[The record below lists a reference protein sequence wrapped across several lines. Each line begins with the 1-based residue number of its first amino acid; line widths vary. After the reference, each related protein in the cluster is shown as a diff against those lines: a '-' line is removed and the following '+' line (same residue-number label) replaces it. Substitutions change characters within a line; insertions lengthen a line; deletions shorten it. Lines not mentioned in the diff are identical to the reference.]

1 MSGVGTFDTR
11 HTVELARQAEQAGA
25 DGVLVVSPY
34 YSRPPQDALEAHFRE
49 VADASGL
56 PLVLYDIPGRTGTRI
71 EPETLIRLA
80 EHPRIVAVKDCSY
93 DFLGTQKV
101 LGRTDLAYYAGCDE
115 HVLALYAVGAA
126 GYVSTVANVVPAQ
139 LRAILDAFEAGD
151 TPVSA
156 RLQQRA
162 TPLIEL
168 MMAAGLPCTVTAKAL
183 LNSLGLPGVRCVRRC
198 GPPTGMRST
207 DWWRLTRSSSPDD
220 RGGPESAPGTHRS
233 AKTGAQYLVSMSLY
247 VPLSGTTLSLPIVTS
262 TSLGRY
268 VSSRLVV
275 RSQAMSR
282 LSSAQAS
289 RWSPRTLVISFP
301 VRGSRIEEYDFP
313 GDPPTSLV
321 RPRAASRRFGDS
333 RASTSARRYFSSGG
347 AAILSPSRP

>member
-1 MSGVGTFDTR
+1 MTNPATSAPPLFGRALCAMVTPFTEAGALDLPGAQLLAVRLVSEGCDGLVLSGTTGESPTTSDAEKAALVAAVREAVGDGVPLVSGVGTFDTR

-25 DGVLVVSPY
+25 DGMLVVSPY

-115 HVLALYAVGAA
+115 HILALYAVGAA

-151 TPVSA
+151 TAGAA

-168 MMAAGLPCTVTAKAL
+168 MMAAGLPGTVTTKAL
-183 LNSLGLPGVRCVRRC
+183 LNSLGLPGGSVRAPLRDA
-198 GPPTGMRST
+198 G
-207 DWWRLTRSSSPDD
+207 
-220 RGGPESAPGTHRS
+220 RGAVDG
-233 AKTGAQYLVSMSLY
+233 LVAAY
-247 VPLSGTTLSLPIVTS
+247 
-262 TSLGRY
+262 
-268 VSSRLVV
+268 
-275 RSQAMSR
+275 
-282 LSSAQAS
+282 
-289 RWSPRTLVISFP
+289 
-301 VRGSRIEEYDFP
+301 EEFVA
-313 GDPPTSLV
+313 G
-321 RPRAASRRFGDS
+321 
-333 RASTSARRYFSSGG
+333 
-347 AAILSPSRP
+347 

>member
-1 MSGVGTFDTR
+1 MTNPASSAPPPFGRALCAMVTPFTEAGALDLPGAQLLAARLVSEGCDGLVLSGTTGESPTTSDAEKAALVAAVREAVGDGVPLVSGVGTSDTR
-11 HTVELARQAEQAGA
+11 HTVELALQAEQAGA

-80 EHPRIVAVKDCSY
+80 EHPRIIAVKDCSY

-115 HVLALYAVGAA
+115 HILALYAVGAA

-168 MMAAGLPCTVTAKAL
+168 MMAAGLPGTVTAKAL
-183 LNSLGLPGVRCVRRC
+183 LDSLGLPG
-198 GPPTGMRST
+198 G
-207 DWWRLTRSSSPDD
+207 
-220 RGGPESAPGTHRS
+220 
-233 AKTGAQYLVSMSLY
+233 
-247 VPLSGTTLSLPIVTS
+247 
-262 TSLGRY
+262 
-268 VSSRLVV
+268 
-275 RSQAMSR
+275 
-282 LSSAQAS
+282 
-289 RWSPRTLVISFP
+289 P
-301 VRGSRIEEYDFP
+301 VRAP
-313 GDPPTSLV
+313 L
-321 RPRAASRRFGDS
+321 RAAGRDAVEGLV
-333 RASTSARRYFSSGG
+333 
-347 AAILSPSRP
+347 AAYEEFVAG